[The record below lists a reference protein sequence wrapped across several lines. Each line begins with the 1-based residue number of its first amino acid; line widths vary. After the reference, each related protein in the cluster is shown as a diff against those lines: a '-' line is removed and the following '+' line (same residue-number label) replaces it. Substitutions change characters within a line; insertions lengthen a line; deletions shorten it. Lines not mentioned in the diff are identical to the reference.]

1 MIRDL
6 QFLFVPASYFP
17 VQQRVPAFGPVAR
30 WKWIW
35 LAACE
40 QKQFEFVRELMAKH
54 GLWIGAIFGLL
65 SVVLGSFGAHGLQSL
80 WSEMDPEELADRLA
94 NWETGNR
101 YLMYHALVLLVVGMM
116 GQFNRHRVLEWAMI
130 AIAAGTVVFSGFL
143 YLIVLSGQDWMG
155 MIVPLGGV
163 AMIAGW
169 GLLVLAGWNAVQPRK
184 KKKS

>member
-1 MIRDL
+1 
-6 QFLFVPASYFP
+6 
-17 VQQRVPAFGPVAR
+17 
-30 WKWIW
+30 
-35 LAACE
+35 
-40 QKQFEFVRELMAKH
+40 MAKH

-80 WSEMDPEELADRLA
+80 WTEMDPEELADRLA

-101 YLMYHALVLLVVGMM
+101 YYVPRVGST
-116 GQFNRHRVLEWAMI
+116 GRGHDGAIQSPSRSRVAML

-163 AMIAGW
+163 DDRRLGSV
-169 GLLVLAGWNAVQPRK
+169 VLAGWTGGSAEE